1 MLIGVLSDSHDHLG
15 NLAKA
20 VRVFSERK
28 IGALL
33 HAGDLC
39 SPFVF
44 RHLRELTPFA
54 PRMYAVFGNND
65 GDRVLLT
72 NKGAGFCVFRDGV
85 HTLELEG
92 RRIVMMHYPDVAESL
107 HRSGDFDLVI
117 YGHNHQARVEG
128 TGRVLLNPG
137 TCSGYLAERASVA
150 TVNLETLEVEL
161 IPLL

>member
-1 MLIGVLSDSHDHLG
+1 MLIGVLSDSHDHLP
-15 NLAKA
+15 NIAKA
-20 VRVFSERK
+20 VRAFTERK

-44 RHLRELTPFA
+44 RELRELTSLS

-72 NKGAGFCVFRDGV
+72 NKGGRFCVFRDGV

-107 HRSGDFDLVI
+107 YRSGDFDLVI

-128 TGRVLLNPG
+128 TERILLNPG
-137 TCSGYLAERASVA
+137 TCAGYLADQASVA

-161 IPLL
+161 IPLV